1 MNLIKCNMKKKL
13 FIWMAAA
20 CTALM
25 AAMVSCET
33 PDVGEN
39 EDDGNN
45 GDEPANVD
53 VSMTG
58 IWTIDPDAIS
68 GLSGLYIHQFRINED
83 GTGEVL
89 YVDLN
94 DTEFLYDYTV
104 KLTVKEDDNN
114 LEFTIDDVTPEKK
127 VSVKYQLD
135 EQNRLN
141 LAFGDAGTAC
151 TYIKAEEWGD
161 FGLTTVF
168 TGSWESEDSYDKIYL
183 NVEKYGFLERG
194 SHGVYVDKD
203 NNEYPCKVEQIHD
216 AMKYYILSLFNLIK
230 GPKSGEEMAVPL
242 NMMYDWN
249 YYSHFTDPVR
259 DGDKLKVNMAGIQ
272 RTLKPMK
279 EWPFSNYDD
288 IYTPPGPGEKV

>member
-25 AAMVSCET
+25 AATISCQKNN
-33 PDVGEN
+33 GN
-39 EDDGNN
+39 EN
-45 GDEPANVD
+45 GDEPAKVD
-53 VSMTG
+53 ASMTG

-94 DTEFLYDYTV
+94 NTEFLYDYTV
-104 KLTVKEDDNN
+104 KLTVNEDDNSI
-114 LEFTIDDVTPEKK
+114 EFTIDDVTPEKK

-141 LAFGDAGTAC
+141 LDFGDAGTAY

-161 FGLTTVF
+161 FGHTTVF
-168 TGSWESEDSYDKIYL
+168 TGSWESDDSYDKIYL
-183 NVEKYGFLERG
+183 NVEEYGFLERG

-203 NNEYPCKVEQIHD
+203 NNEYPCEVSQIHD
-216 AMKYYILSLFNLIK
+216 AMKYYMLSLFKPID
-230 GPKSGEEMAVPL
+230 GPEFGEEMAVPL
-242 NMMYDWN
+242 NMYGWN
-249 YYSHFTDPVR
+249 YYSYFTDPVR
-259 DGDKLKVNMAGIQ
+259 EGDNIKVNMKGIQ

-279 EWPFSNYDD
+279 EWPFSHFDD
-288 IYTPPGPGEKV
+288 IYTPPGPGEQG

>member
-1 MNLIKCNMKKKL
+1 MKKKL

-25 AAMVSCET
+25 AATISCQKNN
-33 PDVGEN
+33 GN
-39 EDDGNN
+39 EN
-45 GDEPANVD
+45 GDEPAKVD
-53 VSMTG
+53 ASMTG
-58 IWTIDPDAIS
+58 IWTIDPDASS

-94 DTEFLYDYTV
+94 NTEFLYDYTV
-104 KLTVKEDDNN
+104 KLTVKEDDNSF
-114 LEFTIDDVTPEKK
+114 EFTIDDVTPEKK

-141 LAFGDAGTAC
+141 LAFGDAGTAL

-168 TGSWESEDSYDKIYL
+168 TGSWESDDSYDKIYL
-183 NVEKYGFLERG
+183 NVEEYGFLERG

-203 NNEYPCKVEQIHD
+203 NNEYPCEVSQIHD
-216 AMKYYILSLFNLIK
+216 AMKYYMLSLFKPID
-230 GPKSGEEMAVPL
+230 GPEFGEEMAVPL
-242 NMMYDWN
+242 NMYGWN
-249 YYSHFTDPVR
+249 YYSYFTDPVR
-259 DGDKLKVNMAGIQ
+259 EGDNIKVNMKGIQ

-279 EWPFSNYDD
+279 EWPFSHFDD
-288 IYTPPGPGEKV
+288 IYTPPGPGEQG

>member
-25 AAMVSCET
+25 AATISCQKNN
-33 PDVGEN
+33 GN
-39 EDDGNN
+39 EN
-45 GDEPANVD
+45 GDEPAKVD
-53 VSMTG
+53 ASMTG

-94 DTEFLYDYTV
+94 NTEFLYDYTV
-104 KLTVKEDDNN
+104 KLTVKEDDNS

-216 AMKYYILSLFNLIK
+216 AMKYYMLSLFNLIE
-230 GPKSGEEMAVPL
+230 GPESGEEMAVPL
-242 NMMYDWN
+242 NMNGWN
-249 YYSHFTDPVR
+249 NYSHFTDPVR
-259 DGDKLKVNMAGIQ
+259 DGDKLKVNMAGIP

-279 EWPFSNYDD
+279 KWPFSNYDD
-288 IYTPPGPGEKV
+288 IYTPPGPGELG

>member
-1 MNLIKCNMKKKL
+1 MKKKL

-25 AAMVSCET
+25 AATISCQKNN
-33 PDVGEN
+33 GN
-39 EDDGNN
+39 EN
-45 GDEPANVD
+45 GDEPAKVD
-53 VSMTG
+53 ASMTG

-104 KLTVKEDDNN
+104 KLTVNEDDNSI
-114 LEFTIDDVTPEKK
+114 EFTIDDVTPETK

-141 LAFGDAGTAC
+141 LAFGDAGTAL

-168 TGSWESEDSYDKIYL
+168 TGSWESDDSYDKIYL
-183 NVEKYGFLERG
+183 NVEEYGFLERG

-216 AMKYYILSLFNLIK
+216 AMKYYILSLFNLIE

-242 NMMYDWN
+242 NMSGWDI
-249 YYSHFTDPVR
+249 YSYFTDPVR

-279 EWPFSNYDD
+279 EWPFSHFDD
-288 IYTPPGPGEKV
+288 IYTPPGPGEQG

>member
-1 MNLIKCNMKKKL
+1 MKKKL

-20 CTALM
+20 FTALM

-104 KLTVKEDDNN
+104 KLTVKEDDNS
-114 LEFTIDDVTPEKK
+114 LEFTIDDVTPETK

-141 LAFGDAGTAC
+141 LAFGDAGTAF

-168 TGSWESEDSYDKIYL
+168 TG
-183 NVEKYGFLERG
+183 R
-194 SHGVYVDKD
+194 
-203 NNEYPCKVEQIHD
+203 
-216 AMKYYILSLFNLIK
+216 
-230 GPKSGEEMAVPL
+230 PKSVSRLPSIRARSALPSSCANARFMARNVACRIL
-242 NMMYDWN
+242 ISSISCAVAM
-249 YYSHFTDPVR
+249 
-259 DGDKLKVNMAGIQ
+259 
-272 RTLKPMK
+272 PMPQAK
-279 EWPFSNYDD
+279 ATRS
-288 IYTPPGPGEKV
+288 ISSRSA

>member
-1 MNLIKCNMKKKL
+1 
-13 FIWMAAA
+13 MAAA
-20 CTALM
+20 FTALM

-104 KLTVKEDDNN
+104 KLTVKEDDNSF
-114 LEFTIDDVTPEKK
+114 EFTIDDVTPEKK

-216 AMKYYILSLFNLIK
+216 AMKYYMLSLFNLIE
-230 GPKSGEEMAVPL
+230 GPESGEEMAVPL
-242 NMMYDWN
+242 NMNGWN
-249 YYSHFTDPVR
+249 YYYSYFTDPVR

>member
-1 MNLIKCNMKKKL
+1 MKCNMKKKL

-25 AAMVSCET
+25 AAMVSCEK

-94 DTEFLYDYTV
+94 NTEFLYDYTV
-104 KLTVKEDDNN
+104 KLTVKEDDNSF
-114 LEFTIDDVTPEKK
+114 EFTIDDVTPEKK

-203 NNEYPCKVEQIHD
+203 NNEYPCKVMQAHD
-216 AMKYYILSLFNLIK
+216 AIKYYELSLFKLIE
-230 GPKSGEEMAVPL
+230 GPESGEEMAVPL
-242 NMMYDWN
+242 NMNGWN
-249 YYSHFTDPVR
+249 YYYSYFTDPVR

>member
-1 MNLIKCNMKKKL
+1 MNLIKCNMKMKKKL

-25 AAMVSCET
+25 AATISCQKNN
-33 PDVGEN
+33 GN
-39 EDDGNN
+39 EN
-45 GDEPANVD
+45 GDEPAKVD
-53 VSMTG
+53 ASMTG

-94 DTEFLYDYTV
+94 NTEFLYDYTV
-104 KLTVKEDDNN
+104 KLTVKEDDNSF
-114 LEFTIDDVTPEKK
+114 EFTIDDVTPEKK

-141 LAFGDAGTAC
+141 LDFGDAGTAY

-161 FGLTTVF
+161 FGHTTVF
-168 TGSWESEDSYDKIYL
+168 TGSWESDDSYDKIYL
-183 NVEKYGFLERG
+183 NVEEYGFLERG

-203 NNEYPCKVEQIHD
+203 NNEYPCEVSQIHD
-216 AMKYYILSLFNLIK
+216 AMKYYMLSLFKPID
-230 GPKSGEEMAVPL
+230 GPEFGEEMAVPL
-242 NMMYDWN
+242 NMYGWN
-249 YYSHFTDPVR
+249 YYSYFTDPVR
-259 DGDKLKVNMAGIQ
+259 EGDNIKVNMKGIQ

-279 EWPFSNYDD
+279 EWPFSNFDD
-288 IYTPPGPGEKV
+288 IYTPPGPGEQG

>member
-1 MNLIKCNMKKKL
+1 MKKKL

-20 CTALM
+20 FTALM

-104 KLTVKEDDNN
+104 KLTVKEDDNSI
-114 LEFTIDDVTPEKK
+114 EFTIDDVTPETK

-141 LAFGDAGTAC
+141 LAFGDAGTAY

-168 TGSWESEDSYDKIYL
+168 TGSWESDDSYDKIYL
-183 NVEKYGFLERG
+183 NVEKYGFLERV

-203 NNEYPCKVEQIHD
+203 NEYPCKVEQIHD
-216 AMKYYILSLFNLIK
+216 AMKYYILSLFNLIE

-242 NMMYDWN
+242 NMNGWN

-279 EWPFSNYDD
+279 EWPFSNFDD
-288 IYTPPGPGEKV
+288 IYTPPGPGEQG

>member
-1 MNLIKCNMKKKL
+1 MKKKL

-25 AAMVSCET
+25 AATISCQKNN
-33 PDVGEN
+33 GN
-39 EDDGNN
+39 EN
-45 GDEPANVD
+45 GDEPAKVD
-53 VSMTG
+53 ASMTG

-94 DTEFLYDYTV
+94 NTEFLYDYTV
-104 KLTVKEDDNN
+104 KLTVKEDDNSF
-114 LEFTIDDVTPEKK
+114 EFTIDDVTPEKK

-141 LAFGDAGTAC
+141 LAFGDAGTAL

-168 TGSWESEDSYDKIYL
+168 TGSWESDDSYDKIYL
-183 NVEKYGFLERG
+183 NVEEYGFLERG

-203 NNEYPCKVEQIHD
+203 NNEYPCEVSQIHD
-216 AMKYYILSLFNLIK
+216 AMKYYMLSLFKPID
-230 GPKSGEEMAVPL
+230 GPEFGEEMAVPL
-242 NMMYDWN
+242 NMYGWN
-249 YYSHFTDPVR
+249 YYSYFTDPVR
-259 DGDKLKVNMAGIQ
+259 EGDNIKVNMKGIQ

-279 EWPFSNYDD
+279 EWPFSHFDD
-288 IYTPPGPGEKV
+288 IYTPPGPGEQG

>member
-1 MNLIKCNMKKKL
+1 MKKKL

-20 CTALM
+20 FTALM

-94 DTEFLYDYTV
+94 NTEFLYDYTV
-104 KLTVKEDDNN
+104 KLTVKEDDNSF
-114 LEFTIDDVTPEKK
+114 EFTIDDVTPEKK
-127 VSVKYQLD
+127 VSVKYKLD

-168 TGSWESEDSYDKIYL
+168 TGSWESEDNYDKIYL

-216 AMKYYILSLFNLIK
+216 AMKYYILSLFNLIE
-230 GPKSGEEMAVPL
+230 GPESGEEMAVPL
-242 NMMYDWN
+242 NMNGWN

-259 DGDKLKVNMAGIQ
+259 DGDILKVNVEGIQ

-279 EWPFSNYDD
+279 EWTFSNYDD
-288 IYTPPGPGEKV
+288 IYTPPGPGELG

>member
-1 MNLIKCNMKKKL
+1 MKKKL

-25 AAMVSCET
+25 AATISCQKNN
-33 PDVGEN
+33 GN
-39 EDDGNN
+39 EN
-45 GDEPANVD
+45 GDEPAKVD
-53 VSMTG
+53 ASMTG

-104 KLTVKEDDNN
+104 KLTVNEDDNSI
-114 LEFTIDDVTPEKK
+114 EFTIDDVTPETK

-141 LAFGDAGTAC
+141 LAFGDAGTAL

-168 TGSWESEDSYDKIYL
+168 TGSWESDDSYDKIYL
-183 NVEKYGFLERG
+183 NVEEYGFLERG

-216 AMKYYILSLFNLIK
+216 AMKYYILSLFNLIE

-242 NMMYDWN
+242 NMSGWDI
-249 YYSHFTDPVR
+249 YSYFTDPVR

-279 EWPFSNYDD
+279 EWPVSNYDD

>member
-1 MNLIKCNMKKKL
+1 MNLIKCNMKMKKKL

-25 AAMVSCET
+25 AATISCQKNN
-33 PDVGEN
+33 GN
-39 EDDGNN
+39 EN
-45 GDEPANVD
+45 GDEPAKVD
-53 VSMTG
+53 ASMTG

-104 KLTVKEDDNN
+104 KLTVKEDDNSI
-114 LEFTIDDVTPEKK
+114 EFTIDDVTPETK

-141 LAFGDAGTAC
+141 LDFGDAGTAY

-161 FGLTTVF
+161 FGHTTVF
-168 TGSWESEDSYDKIYL
+168 TGSWESDDSYDKIYL
-183 NVEKYGFLERG
+183 NVEEYGFLERG

-203 NNEYPCKVEQIHD
+203 NNEYPCEVSQIHD
-216 AMKYYILSLFNLIK
+216 AMKYYMLSLFKPID
-230 GPKSGEEMAVPL
+230 GPEFGEEMAVPL
-242 NMMYDWN
+242 NMYGWN
-249 YYSHFTDPVR
+249 YYSYFTDPVR
-259 DGDKLKVNMAGIQ
+259 EGDNIKVNLKGIQ

-279 EWPFSNYDD
+279 EWPFSNFDD
-288 IYTPPGPGEKV
+288 IYTPPGPGEQG

>member
-1 MNLIKCNMKKKL
+1 MSEMNEYEKL

-20 CTALM
+20 FTALM

-104 KLTVKEDDNN
+104 KLTVKEDDNSI
-114 LEFTIDDVTPEKK
+114 EFTIDDVTPETK
-127 VSVKYQLD
+127 VSVKYQVD

-168 TGSWESEDSYDKIYL
+168 TGSWESDDSYDKIYL
-183 NVEKYGFLERG
+183 NVEEYGFLERG

-203 NNEYPCKVEQIHD
+203 NNEYPCEVDQILH
-216 AMKYYILSLFNLIK
+216 AEKHYRLSLFNLIE
-230 GPKSGEEMAVPL
+230 GPESGEEMAVPL

-249 YYSHFTDPVR
+249 YYSYFTDPVR
-259 DGDKLKVNMAGIQ
+259 DGDKLKVNMAGIP

-279 EWPFSNYDD
+279 KWPFSNYDD

>member
-1 MNLIKCNMKKKL
+1 MKKKL

-20 CTALM
+20 CTALI
-25 AAMVSCET
+25 AATISCQK
-33 PDVGEN
+33 
-39 EDDGNN
+39 NN
-45 GDEPANVD
+45 GKVDEDEPAKVD

-94 DTEFLYDYTV
+94 NTEFLYDYTV
-104 KLTVKEDDNN
+104 KLTVKEDDNSF
-114 LEFTIDDVTPEKK
+114 EFTIDDVTPEKK

-183 NVEKYGFLERG
+183 NVEEYGFLERG

-203 NNEYPCKVEQIHD
+203 NNEYPCEVDQILH
-216 AMKYYILSLFNLIK
+216 AEKHYRLSLFNLIE
-230 GPKSGEEMAVPL
+230 GPESGEEMAVPL

-249 YYSHFTDPVR
+249 YYSYFTDPVR
-259 DGDKLKVNMAGIQ
+259 DGDKLKVNMAGIP

-279 EWPFSNYDD
+279 KWPFSNYDD

>member
-25 AAMVSCET
+25 AAMVSCEK

-104 KLTVKEDDNN
+104 KLTVKEDDNS

-141 LAFGDAGTAC
+141 LAFGDAGTAY

-203 NNEYPCKVEQIHD
+203 NNEYPCKVMQAHD
-216 AMKYYILSLFNLIK
+216 AIKYYELSLFKLIE
-230 GPKSGEEMAVPL
+230 GPESGEEMAVPL
-242 NMMYDWN
+242 NMNGWN
-249 YYSHFTDPVR
+249 NYSHFTDPVR
-259 DGDKLKVNMAGIQ
+259 DGDKLKVNVEGIQ

-279 EWPFSNYDD
+279 EWPFSNFDD
-288 IYTPPGPGEKV
+288 IYTPPEPGEKG

>member
-1 MNLIKCNMKKKL
+1 MKKKL

-25 AAMVSCET
+25 AAMISCQKNN
-33 PDVGEN
+33 GN
-39 EDDGNN
+39 EN
-45 GDEPANVD
+45 GDEPAKVD

-104 KLTVKEDDNN
+104 KLTVKEDDNSI
-114 LEFTIDDVTPEKK
+114 EFTIDDVTPETK

-141 LAFGDAGTAC
+141 LAFGDAGTAF

-203 NNEYPCKVEQIHD
+203 NNEYPCKVMQAHD
-216 AMKYYILSLFNLIK
+216 AIKYYELSLFKLIE
-230 GPKSGEEMAVPL
+230 GPESGEEMAVPL
-242 NMMYDWN
+242 NMNGWN
-249 YYSHFTDPVR
+249 YYYSYFTDPVR
-259 DGDKLKVNMAGIQ
+259 DGDKLKVNVEGIQ

>member
-1 MNLIKCNMKKKL
+1 
-13 FIWMAAA
+13 MAAA
-20 CTALM
+20 FTALM

-104 KLTVKEDDNN
+104 KLTVKEDDNSI
-114 LEFTIDDVTPEKK
+114 EFTIDDVTPETK

-141 LAFGDAGTAC
+141 LAFGDAGTAY

-203 NNEYPCKVEQIHD
+203 NNEYPCEVSQIHD
-216 AMKYYILSLFNLIK
+216 AIKYYELSLFKLIE
-230 GPKSGEEMAVPL
+230 GPESGEEMAVPL
-242 NMMYDWN
+242 NMNGWN
-249 YYSHFTDPVR
+249 NYSHFTDPVR

>member
-1 MNLIKCNMKKKL
+1 MNLIKCNMKMKKKL

-25 AAMVSCET
+25 AAMISCQKNN
-33 PDVGEN
+33 GN
-39 EDDGNN
+39 EN
-45 GDEPANVD
+45 GDEPAKVD

-94 DTEFLYDYTV
+94 NTEFLYDYTV
-104 KLTVKEDDNN
+104 KLTVKEDDNSF
-114 LEFTIDDVTPEKK
+114 EFTIDDVTPEKK

-216 AMKYYILSLFNLIK
+216 AMKYYMLSLFNLIE
-230 GPKSGEEMAVPL
+230 GPESGEEMAVPL
-242 NMMYDWN
+242 NMNGWN
-249 YYSHFTDPVR
+249 YYYSYFTDPVR

>member
-1 MNLIKCNMKKKL
+1 MKKKL

-94 DTEFLYDYTV
+94 NTEFLYDYTV
-104 KLTVKEDDNN
+104 KLTVKEDDNSF
-114 LEFTIDDVTPEKK
+114 EFTIDDVTPEKK

-135 EQNRLN
+135 DQNRLN

-216 AMKYYILSLFNLIK
+216 AMKYYMLSLFNLIE
-230 GPKSGEEMAVPL
+230 GPESGEEMAVPL
-242 NMMYDWN
+242 NMNGWN
-249 YYSHFTDPVR
+249 YYYSYFTDPVR

>member
-1 MNLIKCNMKKKL
+1 MKKKL

-25 AAMVSCET
+25 AAMISCQKNN
-33 PDVGEN
+33 GN
-39 EDDGNN
+39 EN
-45 GDEPANVD
+45 GDEPAKVD

-94 DTEFLYDYTV
+94 NTEFLYDYTV
-104 KLTVKEDDNN
+104 KLTVKEDDNSF
-114 LEFTIDDVTPEKK
+114 EFTIDDVTPEKK

-203 NNEYPCKVEQIHD
+203 NNEYPCKVMQAHD
-216 AMKYYILSLFNLIK
+216 AIKYYELSLFKLIE
-230 GPKSGEEMAVPL
+230 GPESGEEMAVPL
-242 NMMYDWN
+242 NMNGWN
-249 YYSHFTDPVR
+249 YYYSYFTDPVR

>member
-25 AAMVSCET
+25 AATISCQKNN
-33 PDVGEN
+33 GN
-39 EDDGNN
+39 EN
-45 GDEPANVD
+45 GDEPAKVD
-53 VSMTG
+53 ASMTG

-94 DTEFLYDYTV
+94 NTEFLYDYTV
-104 KLTVKEDDNN
+104 KLTVKEDDNSI
-114 LEFTIDDVTPEKK
+114 EFTIDDVTPEKK

-141 LAFGDAGTAC
+141 LAFGDAGTAL

-168 TGSWESEDSYDKIYL
+168 TGSWESDDSYDKIYL
-183 NVEKYGFLERG
+183 NVEEYGFLERG

-216 AMKYYILSLFNLIK
+216 AMKYYILSLFKPID
-230 GPKSGEEMAVPL
+230 GPEFGEEMAVPL
-242 NMMYDWN
+242 NMYGWN

-259 DGDKLKVNMAGIQ
+259 EGDNIKVNLKGIQ

-279 EWPFSNYDD
+279 EWPFSNFDD
-288 IYTPPGPGEKV
+288 IYTPPGPGEQG

>member
-1 MNLIKCNMKKKL
+1 MKKKL

-58 IWTIDPDAIS
+58 IWTIAPDAIS

-104 KLTVKEDDNN
+104 KLTVKEDDNSI
-114 LEFTIDDVTPEKK
+114 EFTIDDVTPETK

-203 NNEYPCKVEQIHD
+203 NNKYPCKVEQIHD

-259 DGDKLKVNMAGIQ
+259 DGDKLKVNMEGIQ

-279 EWPFSNYDD
+279 EWPFSNFDD
-288 IYTPPGPGEKV
+288 IYTPPEPGEKG

>member
-1 MNLIKCNMKKKL
+1 MKKKL

-25 AAMVSCET
+25 AATISCQKNN
-33 PDVGEN
+33 GN
-39 EDDGNN
+39 EN
-45 GDEPANVD
+45 GDEPAKVD
-53 VSMTG
+53 ASMTG

-94 DTEFLYDYTV
+94 NTEFLYDYTV
-104 KLTVKEDDNN
+104 KLTVKEDDNSF
-114 LEFTIDDVTPEKK
+114 EFTIDDVTPEKK

-141 LAFGDAGTAC
+141 LDFGDAGTAY

-161 FGLTTVF
+161 FGHTTVF
-168 TGSWESEDSYDKIYL
+168 TGSWESDDSYDKIYL
-183 NVEKYGFLERG
+183 NVEEYGFLERG

-203 NNEYPCKVEQIHD
+203 NNEYPCEVSQIHD
-216 AMKYYILSLFNLIK
+216 AMKYYMLSLFKPID
-230 GPKSGEEMAVPL
+230 GPEFGEEMAVPL
-242 NMMYDWN
+242 NMYGWN
-249 YYSHFTDPVR
+249 YYSYFTDPVR
-259 DGDKLKVNMAGIQ
+259 EGDNIKVNMKGIQ

-279 EWPFSNYDD
+279 EWPFSHFDD
-288 IYTPPGPGEKV
+288 IYTPPGPGEQG

>member
-1 MNLIKCNMKKKL
+1 MNLIKCNMKMKKKL

-25 AAMVSCET
+25 AATISCQKNN
-33 PDVGEN
+33 GN
-39 EDDGNN
+39 EN
-45 GDEPANVD
+45 GDEPAKVD
-53 VSMTG
+53 ASMTG

-94 DTEFLYDYTV
+94 NTEFLYDYTV
-104 KLTVKEDDNN
+104 KLTVKEDDNSF
-114 LEFTIDDVTPEKK
+114 EFTIDDVTPEKK

-141 LAFGDAGTAC
+141 LAFGDAGTAL

-168 TGSWESEDSYDKIYL
+168 TGSWESDDSYDKIYL
-183 NVEKYGFLERG
+183 NVEEYGFLERG

-203 NNEYPCKVEQIHD
+203 NNEYPCEVSQIHD
-216 AMKYYILSLFNLIK
+216 AMKYYMLSLFKPID
-230 GPKSGEEMAVPL
+230 GPEFGEEMAVPL
-242 NMMYDWN
+242 NMYGWN
-249 YYSHFTDPVR
+249 YYSYFTDPVR
-259 DGDKLKVNMAGIQ
+259 EGDNIKVNMKGIQ

-279 EWPFSNYDD
+279 EWPFSNFDD
-288 IYTPPGPGEKV
+288 IYTPPGPGEQG

>member
-1 MNLIKCNMKKKL
+1 MNLIKCNMKMKKKL

-25 AAMVSCET
+25 AATISCQKNN
-33 PDVGEN
+33 GN
-39 EDDGNN
+39 EN
-45 GDEPANVD
+45 GDEPAKVD
-53 VSMTG
+53 ASMTG

-94 DTEFLYDYTV
+94 NTEFLYDYTV
-104 KLTVKEDDNN
+104 KLTVKEDDNSF
-114 LEFTIDDVTPEKK
+114 EFTIDDVTPEKK

-141 LAFGDAGTAC
+141 LAFGDAGTAL

-168 TGSWESEDSYDKIYL
+168 TGSWESDDSYDKIYL
-183 NVEKYGFLERG
+183 NVEEYGFLERG

-216 AMKYYILSLFNLIK
+216 AMKYYILSLFNLIE

-242 NMMYDWN
+242 NMSGWDI
-249 YYSHFTDPVR
+249 YSYFTDPVR

-279 EWPFSNYDD
+279 EWPFSHFDD
-288 IYTPPGPGEKV
+288 IYTPPGPGEQG

>member
-1 MNLIKCNMKKKL
+1 MKKKL

-25 AAMVSCET
+25 AATISCQKNN
-33 PDVGEN
+33 GN
-39 EDDGNN
+39 EN
-45 GDEPANVD
+45 GDEPAKVD
-53 VSMTG
+53 ASMTG

-104 KLTVKEDDNN
+104 KLTVNEDDNSI
-114 LEFTIDDVTPEKK
+114 EFTIDDVTPEKK

-141 LAFGDAGTAC
+141 LAFGDAGTAL

-168 TGSWESEDSYDKIYL
+168 TGSWESDDSYDKIYL
-183 NVEKYGFLERG
+183 NVEEYGFLERG

-203 NNEYPCKVEQIHD
+203 NNEYPCEVSQIHD
-216 AMKYYILSLFNLIK
+216 AMKYYMLSLFKPIDE
-230 GPKSGEEMAVPL
+230 PEFGEEMAVPL
-242 NMMYDWN
+242 NMYGWN
-249 YYSHFTDPVR
+249 YYSYFTDPVR
-259 DGDKLKVNMAGIQ
+259 EGDNIKVNMKGIQ

-279 EWPFSNYDD
+279 EWPFSNFDD
-288 IYTPPGPGEKV
+288 IYTPPGPGEQG

>member
-20 CTALM
+20 CTALI
-25 AAMVSCET
+25 AAMISCQKNN
-33 PDVGEN
+33 GN
-39 EDDGNN
+39 EN
-45 GDEPANVD
+45 GDEPAKVD

-94 DTEFLYDYTV
+94 NTEFLYDYTV
-104 KLTVKEDDNN
+104 KLTVKEDDNSF
-114 LEFTIDDVTPEKK
+114 EFTIDDVTPEKK

-141 LAFGDAGTAC
+141 LAFGDAGTAL

-216 AMKYYILSLFNLIK
+216 AMKYYMLSLFNLIE
-230 GPKSGEEMAVPL
+230 GPESGEEMAVPL
-242 NMMYDWN
+242 NMNGWN
-249 YYSHFTDPVR
+249 YYYSYFTDPVR

>member
-1 MNLIKCNMKKKL
+1 MKKKL

-20 CTALM
+20 FTALM

-94 DTEFLYDYTV
+94 NTEFLYDYTV
-104 KLTVKEDDNN
+104 KLTVKEDDNSF
-114 LEFTIDDVTPEKK
+114 EFTIDDVTPEKK

-216 AMKYYILSLFNLIK
+216 AMKYYMLSLFNLIE
-230 GPKSGEEMAVPL
+230 GPESGEEMAVPL
-242 NMMYDWN
+242 NMNGWN
-249 YYSHFTDPVR
+249 YYYSYFTDPVR

>member
-1 MNLIKCNMKKKL
+1 MKKKL

-25 AAMVSCET
+25 AAMISCQKNN
-33 PDVGEN
+33 GN
-39 EDDGNN
+39 EN
-45 GDEPANVD
+45 GDEPAKVD

-94 DTEFLYDYTV
+94 NTEFLYDYTV
-104 KLTVKEDDNN
+104 KLTVKEADNSF
-114 LEFTIDDVTPEKK
+114 EFTIDDVTPEKK

-216 AMKYYILSLFNLIK
+216 AMKYYMLSLFNLIE
-230 GPKSGEEMAVPL
+230 GPESGEEMAVPL
-242 NMMYDWN
+242 NMNGWN
-249 YYSHFTDPVR
+249 YYYSYFTDPVR

>member
-25 AAMVSCET
+25 AAMVSCEK

-58 IWTIDPDAIS
+58 IWTIDPVAIS
-68 GLSGLYIHQFRINED
+68 GLSGLYIRQFRINED

-94 DTEFLYDYTV
+94 NTEFLYDYTV
-104 KLTVKEDDNN
+104 KLTVKEDDNSI
-114 LEFTIDDVTPEKK
+114 EFTIDDVTPEKK

-141 LAFGDAGTAC
+141 LAFGDAGTAL
-151 TYIKAEEWGD
+151 TYIKAEEWGE

-168 TGSWESEDSYDKIYL
+168 TGSWESEDRYDKIYL
-183 NVEKYGFLERG
+183 NVEEYGFLERG

-203 NNEYPCKVEQIHD
+203 NNQYPCEVDQIHD
-216 AMKYYILSLFNLIK
+216 AMKYYILSLFKPIE
-230 GPKSGEEMAVPL
+230 GPESGEEMAVPL
-242 NMMYDWN
+242 NMNGWN
-249 YYSHFTDPVR
+249 YYSYFTDPVR
-259 DGDKLKVNMAGIQ
+259 DGDKLKVNMEGIQ

>member
-1 MNLIKCNMKKKL
+1 MKKKL

-25 AAMVSCET
+25 AATISCQKNN
-33 PDVGEN
+33 GN
-39 EDDGNN
+39 EN
-45 GDEPANVD
+45 GDEPAKVD
-53 VSMTG
+53 ASMTG

-94 DTEFLYDYTV
+94 NTEFLYDYTV
-104 KLTVKEDDNN
+104 KLTVKEDDNSF
-114 LEFTIDDVTPEKK
+114 EFTIDDVTPEKK

-141 LAFGDAGTAC
+141 LAFGDAGTAL

-168 TGSWESEDSYDKIYL
+168 TGSWESDDSYDKIYL
-183 NVEKYGFLERG
+183 NVEEYGFLERG

-203 NNEYPCKVEQIHD
+203 NNEYPCEVSQIHD
-216 AMKYYILSLFNLIK
+216 AMKYYMLSLFKPIDE
-230 GPKSGEEMAVPL
+230 PEFGEEMAVPL
-242 NMMYDWN
+242 NMSGWDI
-249 YYSHFTDPVR
+249 YSYFTDPVR

>member
-20 CTALM
+20 FTALM

-104 KLTVKEDDNN
+104 KLTVKEDDNSI
-114 LEFTIDDVTPEKK
+114 EFTIDDVTPETK

-141 LAFGDAGTAC
+141 LAFGDAGTAY

-168 TGSWESEDSYDKIYL
+168 TGSWESEDNYDKIYL

-216 AMKYYILSLFNLIK
+216 AMKYYILSLFNLIE

-242 NMMYDWN
+242 NMNGWN

-259 DGDKLKVNMAGIQ
+259 DGDILKVNMEGIQ

-279 EWPFSNYDD
+279 EWTFSNYDD
-288 IYTPPGPGEKV
+288 IYTPPGPGELG

>member
-1 MNLIKCNMKKKL
+1 MNLIKCNMKMKKKL

-25 AAMVSCET
+25 AATISCQKNN
-33 PDVGEN
+33 GN
-39 EDDGNN
+39 EN
-45 GDEPANVD
+45 GDEPAKVD
-53 VSMTG
+53 ASMTG

-104 KLTVKEDDNN
+104 KLTVNEDDNSI
-114 LEFTIDDVTPEKK
+114 EFTIDDVTPEKK

-141 LAFGDAGTAC
+141 LDFGDAGTAY

-161 FGLTTVF
+161 FGHTTVF
-168 TGSWESEDSYDKIYL
+168 TGSWESDDSYDKIYL
-183 NVEKYGFLERG
+183 NVEEYGFLERG

-203 NNEYPCKVEQIHD
+203 NNEYPCEVSQIHD
-216 AMKYYILSLFNLIK
+216 AMKYYMLSLFKPID
-230 GPKSGEEMAVPL
+230 GPEFGEEMAVPL
-242 NMMYDWN
+242 NMYGWN
-249 YYSHFTDPVR
+249 YYSYFTDPVR
-259 DGDKLKVNMAGIQ
+259 EGDNIKVNMKGIQ

-279 EWPFSNYDD
+279 EWPFSHFDD
-288 IYTPPGPGEKV
+288 IYTPPGPGEQG

>member
-1 MNLIKCNMKKKL
+1 MKKKL

-20 CTALM
+20 CTALI
-25 AAMVSCET
+25 AAMISCQKNN
-33 PDVGEN
+33 GN
-39 EDDGNN
+39 EN
-45 GDEPANVD
+45 GDEPAKVD

-94 DTEFLYDYTV
+94 NTEFLYDYTV
-104 KLTVKEDDNN
+104 KLTVKEDDNSF
-114 LEFTIDDVTPEKK
+114 EFTIDDVTPEKK

-216 AMKYYILSLFNLIK
+216 AMKYYMLSLFNLIE
-230 GPKSGEEMAVPL
+230 GPESGEEMAVPL
-242 NMMYDWN
+242 NMNGWN
-249 YYSHFTDPVR
+249 YYYSYFTDPVR

>member
-1 MNLIKCNMKKKL
+1 MNLIKCNMKMKKKL

-25 AAMVSCET
+25 AATISCQKNN
-33 PDVGEN
+33 GN
-39 EDDGNN
+39 EN
-45 GDEPANVD
+45 GDEPAKVD
-53 VSMTG
+53 ASMTG

-94 DTEFLYDYTV
+94 NTEFLYDYTV
-104 KLTVKEDDNN
+104 KLTVKEDDNSF
-114 LEFTIDDVTPEKK
+114 EFTIDDVTPEKK

-141 LAFGDAGTAC
+141 LAFGDAGTAL

-168 TGSWESEDSYDKIYL
+168 TGSWESDDSYDKIYL
-183 NVEKYGFLERG
+183 NVEEYGFLERG

-203 NNEYPCKVEQIHD
+203 NNEYPCEVSQIHD
-216 AMKYYILSLFNLIK
+216 AMKYYMLSLFKPIDE
-230 GPKSGEEMAVPL
+230 PEFGEEMAVPL
-242 NMMYDWN
+242 NMYGWN
-249 YYSHFTDPVR
+249 YYSYFTDPVR
-259 DGDKLKVNMAGIQ
+259 EGDNIKVNMKGIQ

-279 EWPFSNYDD
+279 EWPFSNFDD
-288 IYTPPGPGEKV
+288 IYTPPGPGEQG

>member
-25 AAMVSCET
+25 AATISCQKNN
-33 PDVGEN
+33 GN
-39 EDDGNN
+39 EN
-45 GDEPANVD
+45 GDEPAKVD
-53 VSMTG
+53 ASMTG

-104 KLTVKEDDNN
+104 KLTVNEDDNSI
-114 LEFTIDDVTPEKK
+114 EFTIDDVTPEKK

-141 LAFGDAGTAC
+141 LDFGDAGTAY

-161 FGLTTVF
+161 FGHTTVF
-168 TGSWESEDSYDKIYL
+168 TGSWESDDSYDKIYL
-183 NVEKYGFLERG
+183 NVEEYGFLERG

-203 NNEYPCKVEQIHD
+203 NNEYPCEVSQIHD
-216 AMKYYILSLFNLIK
+216 AMKYYMLSLFKPID
-230 GPKSGEEMAVPL
+230 GPEFGEEMAVPL
-242 NMMYDWN
+242 NMYGWN
-249 YYSHFTDPVR
+249 YYSYFTDPVR
-259 DGDKLKVNMAGIQ
+259 EGDNIKVNMKGIQ

-279 EWPFSNYDD
+279 EWPFSHFDD
-288 IYTPPGPGEKV
+288 IYTPPGPGEQG